1 MVILGTTLSYGY
13 CRPSTI
19 AMLTIDLGK
28 RKAFGSFLGACWHQH
43 PQAIRALPGRL
54 ENCSID
60 ICNPIPSWELTY
72 HPKKGCR
79 IYMTF
84 FLNHEIPTRR
94 SLPVHTAYW
103 CSFFCDS
110 WMRFHA
116 SGFLYSLLCTIAV
129 CCLGLCFN
137 QIGSCKLIHPSE
149 AIAST
154 MLCPWNLKSPCV
166 TPILHKSTGSLR
178 KISWFS
184 PLLSWGNDCND
195 AVTSLRRKSWI
206 SLGWSVKGSNPLR
219 IPLDPSTVPKVQSVR
234 VLQSKVRSSTVINES
249 MNHDWGIKGFLKIYS
264 MFVTKMCGNS
274 KTSWR
279 QTSLICPPK

>member
-1 MVILGTTLSYGY
+1 MVILGTTLSTDIYGY

-28 RKAFGSFLGACWHQH
+28 RKAFGSFLGAFWHQH
-43 PQAIRALPGRL
+43 PQAVRALPEGL

-84 FLNHEIPTRR
+84 FFWTMR
-94 SLPVHTAYW
+94 SPLEDLYLFILHTGVV
-103 CSFFCDS
+103 FFCDS

-129 CCLGLCFN
+129 CCLGVFFN

-149 AIAST
+149 ATAST

-166 TPILHKSTGSLR
+166 PPFLHKSTGSLC

-219 IPLDPSTVPKVQSVR
+219 ISLNPSTVPKVQSGR
-234 VLQSKVRSSTVINES
+234 VLQSKVRSSTATKES
-249 MNHDWGIKGFLKIYS
+249 RWRFRTCLSQRCLETRRLLGGRCHWS
-264 MFVTKMCGNS
+264 VHQNS
-274 KTSWR
+274 V
-279 QTSLICPPK
+279 